1 MGAAMQQILTFQK
14 YPGVPGK
21 RQVSALGDGGG
32 PPQII
37 PTQVVKLPQKL
48 GIIQRIHI
56 RFF

>member
-1 MGAAMQQILTFQK
+1 MGAAMQQILTLQK
-14 YPGVPGK
+14 YPGISGK

-37 PTQVVKLPQKL
+37 PAQVVKLPQKL

-56 RFF
+56 RLL